1 MVSGFL
7 SGDRGSSAGTGGDT
21 EEDTEG
27 LKRQDRNLL
36 PAKKNIEKMKK
47 VIDKEVR
54 AC

>member
-7 SGDRGSSAGTGGDT
+7 AGDQDGSAGTGGDT

-36 PAKKNIEKMKK
+36 PAKKY
-47 VIDKEVR
+47 
-54 AC
+54 